1 MSDMGRCLEGKSV
14 KHHDSDIID
23 NLLAMTLI
31 MLGAPR
37 KATKPYSISVS
48 WVLARAKNV
57 TACSG
62 PRPTGSAGLGS
73 HAVDLHLKI
82 AK

>member
-14 KHHDSDIID
+14 KHHDSGIID

-31 MLGAPR
+31 VLGA
-37 KATKPYSISVS
+37 ATKPYSISVS
-48 WVLARAKNV
+48 CVLARAKNV
-57 TACSG
+57 TACGG

-73 HAVDLHLKI
+73 YAVDLHLKI